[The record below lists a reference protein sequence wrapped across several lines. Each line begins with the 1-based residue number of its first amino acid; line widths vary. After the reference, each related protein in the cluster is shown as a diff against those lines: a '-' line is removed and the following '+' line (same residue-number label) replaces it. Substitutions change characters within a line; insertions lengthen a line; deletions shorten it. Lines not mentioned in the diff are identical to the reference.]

1 MKTVLCYAKCSTCAK
16 AEKWL
21 AANDI
26 EVTKRDIAGD
36 NPSRKELKSF

>member
-21 AANDI
+21 AANGI